1 MVVPAIEFLWLS
13 YIRKLKHENVWK
25 SSFEVFLNSLTLI
38 FHISKN
44 IYLMVLVEHRCNFFS
59 IETNGQE
66 CFLVV
71 VSGDVEDKH
80 ISSSKRACE
89 DAGFVIHT
97 TAIVGRATLKHK

>member
-1 MVVPAIEFLWLS
+1 MYGNWSLFELS
-13 YIRKLKHENVWK
+13 
-25 SSFEVFLNSLTLI
+25 NS
-38 FHISKN
+38 HISHIKN

-97 TAIVGRATLKHK
+97 TAIVGRATLKHKWPESVLCFRKQDSNF

>member
-1 MVVPAIEFLWLS
+1 
-13 YIRKLKHENVWK
+13 
-25 SSFEVFLNSLTLI
+25 
-38 FHISKN
+38 
-44 IYLMVLVEHRCNFFS
+44 MVLVEHRCNFFS

-97 TAIVGRATLKHK
+97 TTIVGRATLKNNKNQYHVFISKIQTFEYSLGMF